1 MTWYKTWCQP
11 WSLRRRLVLT
21 TAGVLC
27 LGMAWL
33 TWWQS
38 EQLRPRWWQALEA
51 SLVDTASVLAAQVAA
66 ASPGAEPDIRV
77 LSQAWAAAHARP
89 LMATISG
96 TIKSHIALEVSLT
109 DRHGIVLYDSA
120 EPDTVGRDNSQWND
134 VLRTLHGTYGAR
146 ASRSDPH
153 DAQSIWLHVAAPVC
167 HGDELIGVLTVAAPD
182 DAFAA
187 VASAAR
193 LQLAASALI
202 ATAMM
207 AGLALLIT
215 AWITQPLARLTAH
228 VRRAAGGAREP
239 LPALGKGD
247 IATLGEA
254 LQELRQELD
263 GRSYVVDYV
272 QTLTHELKSPLA
284 GLRAAAELLQEDLP
298 PPERKRFLAN
308 LLSES
313 ARLQDL
319 VDRLL
324 AQAALERR
332 EALTEVSTIDL
343 VELTHSIIDNLAAQ
357 AAQHG
362 ISFEINGVGEM
373 QGERF
378 LVRQALENV
387 LRNALEFSP
396 PDNVVQI
403 TIDTAQVCVRDCGP
417 GIPYFALARLGER
430 FFSLPRPSG
439 RKGTG
444 LGLAFAKLVTQLHGG
459 DCQVRNHPDGGAE
472 ATLQFAKS
480 AKKN

>member
-1 MTWYKTWCQP
+1 MSWGKTWLGTWPRP

-66 ASPGAEPDIRV
+66 ASPGTEPDIRV
-77 LSQAWAAAHARP
+77 LSAAWTAAHAQP
-89 LMATISG
+89 LSADISG
-96 TIKSHIALEVSLT
+96 TLKERIALEVSLT

-120 EPDTVGRDNSQWND
+120 HPDTVGHDNSSWND
-134 VLRTLHGTYGAR
+134 VLRTLHGAYGAR
-146 ASRSDPH
+146 ATRVDPDDPH
-153 DAQSIWLHVAAPVC
+153 SIWLHVAAPVR

-182 DAFAA
+182 NALAA

-228 VRRAAGGAREP
+228 VRRAAAGAREP
-239 LPALGKGD
+239 LPELGKGD
-247 IATLGEA
+247 IAALGDA
-254 LQELRQELD
+254 LQDLRHELD

-298 PPERKRFLAN
+298 PAERTRFLAN

-313 ARLQDL
+313 ARLHDL

-332 EALTEVSTIDL
+332 ETLAEVSAIDL
-343 VELTHSIIDNLAAQ
+343 VELIHEILGNLAAQ
-357 AAQHG
+357 AAQQRVSLALSG
-362 ISFEINGVGEM
+362 IGHV

-387 LRNALEFSP
+387 LRNAIEFSP
-396 PDNVVQI
+396 SGNEVQI
-403 TIDTAQVCVRDCGP
+403 TIAAKRVCVRDHGP
-417 GIPYFALARLGER
+417 GIPDFALTRLGER
-430 FFSLPRPSG
+430 FFSLPRPGNG
-439 RKGTG
+439 RKGSG
-444 LGLAFAKLVTQLHGG
+444 LGLAFAILVTRLHGG
-459 DCQVRNHPDGGAE
+459 ECQVTNHPEGGAE
-472 ATLQFAKS
+472 ARLRFG
-480 AKKN
+480 

>member
-1 MTWYKTWCQP
+1 VSWGKTWLGTWPRP

-66 ASPGAEPDIRV
+66 ASPGSEPDIRV
-77 LSQAWAAAHARP
+77 LSAAWTAAHAQP
-89 LMATISG
+89 LSADISG
-96 TIKSHIALEVSLT
+96 TLKERIALEVSLT

-120 EPDTVGRDNSQWND
+120 QPATVGRDNSQWND
-134 VLRTLHGTYGAR
+134 VLRTLHGAYGAR

-153 DAQSIWLHVAAPVC
+153 DPHSIWLHVAAPVR

-182 DAFAA
+182 NAFAA

-228 VRRAAGGAREP
+228 VRRAAAGAREP
-239 LPALGKGD
+239 LPELGKGD
-247 IATLGEA
+247 IAALGDA
-254 LQELRQELD
+254 LQDLRHELD

-272 QTLTHELKSPLA
+272 QTLTHELKSPP
-284 GLRAAAELLQEDLP
+284 AE
-298 PPERKRFLAN
+298 RTRFLAN

-313 ARLQDL
+313 ARLHDL

-332 EALTEVSTIDL
+332 ETLAEVSAIDL
-343 VELTHSIIDNLAAQ
+343 VELIHEILGNLAAQ
-357 AAQHG
+357 AAQQRVSFALSG
-362 ISFEINGVGEM
+362 IGQV

-387 LRNALEFSP
+387 LRNAIEFSP
-396 PDNVVQI
+396 SGNEVQI
-403 TIDTAQVCVRDCGP
+403 TIAAKRVCVRDHGP
-417 GIPYFALARLGER
+417 GIPDFALARLGER
-430 FFSLPRPSG
+430 FFSLPRPGNG
-439 RKGTG
+439 RKGSG
-444 LGLAFAKLVTQLHGG
+444 LGLAFAILVTHLHGG
-459 DCQVRNHPDGGAE
+459 ECQVTNHPEGGAE
-472 ATLQFAKS
+472 ARLRFG
-480 AKKN
+480 